1 MFKAAIKGVG
11 HYVPA
16 RVVTNAELT
25 TYMDTSHE
33 WIVERTGIHERHFFE
48 EGTDTVSNMG
58 VKAAKMALERAKID
72 VSDIDLIIFAT
83 LSPDYFFPGPGV
95 LVQREL
101 GLKNIPALDI
111 RQQCAG
117 FIYGLSIADQYIKT
131 GLYKTVL
138 LIGSEIQ
145 SSMMEM
151 SNRGRNT
158 AVIFGDGAGAVII
171 QRSDDA
177 SEILS
182 THTYADGSQA
192 EELYMANPGSIK
204 KERLNPEM
212 LTDGSMLPV
221 MNGTAVFKEAVTKM
235 PAAVKEAL
243 ETNNYTTEDLTLLI
257 PHQAN
262 LRIAQMVQKQLGLR
276 DDQVFNNIQKYG
288 NTTAASIPLALSEAW
303 EQGLVKKG
311 DLVCFTAF
319 GSGFVWGSALVRF

>member
-1 MFKAAIKGVG
+1 MFSSSIKGVG
-11 HYVPA
+11 HYVPSQ
-16 RVVTNAELT
+16 VITNYDLAKV
-25 TYMDTSHE
+25 MDTSHD
-33 WIVERTGIHERHFFE
+33 WIVERTGIHERRFFV

-58 VKAAKMALERAKID
+58 VKAAQMACERANIGIQE
-72 VSDIDLIIFAT
+72 IDLIIFAT

-95 LVQREL
+95 LVQRAL

-117 FIYGLSIADQYIKT
+117 FLYGLSIADQYIKT

-145 SSMMEM
+145 SNMMEL

-158 AVIFGDGAGAVII
+158 AVIFGDGAGAVVI
-171 QRSDDA
+171 QRSTDE
-177 SEILS
+177 SIILS
-182 THTYADGSQA
+182 THIYADGSNA
-192 EELYMANPGSIK
+192 EELYMPHPGSTK
-204 KERLNPEM
+204 KNRLSSEM
-212 LTDGSMLPV
+212 LSDGSMLPV
-221 MNGTAVFKEAVTKM
+221 MNGQAVFKEATTKM
-235 PAAVKEAL
+235 PAAVLEAL
-243 ETNNYTTEDLTLLI
+243 THNGYATSDLDLLI

-262 LRIAQMVQKQLGLR
+262 LRISQMVQRQLGLC

-303 EQGLVKKG
+303 GQQSVKKG
-311 DLVCFTAF
+311 DLVAFTAF